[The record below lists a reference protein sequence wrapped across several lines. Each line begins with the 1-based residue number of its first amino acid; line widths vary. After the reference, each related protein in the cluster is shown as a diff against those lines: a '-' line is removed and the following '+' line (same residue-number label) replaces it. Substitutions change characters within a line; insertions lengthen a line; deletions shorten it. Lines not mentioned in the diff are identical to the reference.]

1 MQRGHEK
8 CTVHFNIYSNK
19 SFNNKIRASSAGPQ
33 REIMT
38 LLQWLHPLSR
48 DARIP
53 IFAHRTKHR
62 PLRSPLCSFTY
73 LRRGSNNRYPA
84 VLLLG
89 FPIIT
94 KNVLSVQREIRL
106 QIWPAVLQ
114 RGRLFKDL
122 AAAGEAVS
130 FTLCS
135 LLNAGTWTKLNERHF
150 QHTID
155 SRLTQHSIEL
165 LRKYK

>member
-48 DARIP
+48 EARIP
-53 IFAHRTKHR
+53 IFAHRTK
-62 PLRSPLCSFTY
+62 PCSSFCFFTY
-73 LRRGSNNRYPA
+73 SMTRVQHRYPT

-89 FPIIT
+89 FPVIT
-94 KNVLSVQREIRL
+94 KNVLSVQWEMRL
-106 QIWPAVLQ
+106 QIRPAVLQ

-165 LRKYK
+165 LRKYT